1 MSNNELIEQIVKE
14 VLKSMES
21 IQNDEQEYKS
31 EESYSS
37 EVVNKKDYPLGKK
50 RPELIKTSTG
60 KSIEDINLENV
71 LSEKITLE
79 DIKMNSKT
87 LLYQAEIAESIGNV
101 QLAANF
107 RRAAELTV
115 VPDDRVL
122 EIYDALKPYK
132 STKQQLIEIAEE
144 LEDKYN
150 AKLNAKLVREA
161 VESYEKRNM
170 IKM

>member
-1 MSNNELIEQIVKE
+1 M
-14 VLKSMES
+14 
-21 IQNDEQEYKS
+21 
-31 EESYSS
+31 
-37 EVVNKKDYPLGKK
+37 
-50 RPELIKTSTG
+50 
-60 KSIEDINLENV
+60 
-71 LSEKITLE
+71 
-79 DIKMNSKT
+79 
-87 LLYQAEIAESIGNV
+87 
-101 QLAANF
+101 
-107 RRAAELTV
+107 
-115 VPDDRVL
+115 L